1 MMQLRTPA
9 EIQNMIVEKFSD
21 AQVSL
26 KDLTGTGDHWQV
38 TIVTKA
44 FEGKSMLEQ
53 HRMVKAIF
61 EADINSGAVHA
72 FSLKTYTPEEW
83 TKKNS

>member
-1 MMQLRTPA
+1 MPLRTPE
-9 EIQNMIVEKFSD
+9 EIKAMIVGKFPD

-26 KDLTGTGDHWQV
+26 KDLTGTADHWQV

-53 HRMVKAIF
+53 HRIVKSVF

-83 TKKNS
+83 AKKS

>member
-1 MMQLRTPA
+1 MNLRTPE
-9 EIQNMIVEKFSD
+9 EIKAMIIGKFPD
-21 AQVSL
+21 AQVFL

-38 TIVTKA
+38 TVVTKT
-44 FEGKSMLEQ
+44 FEGKAMLDQ
-53 HRMVKAIF
+53 HRIVKSVF

-83 TKKNS
+83 EKK

>member
-1 MMQLRTPA
+1 MALRTPE
-9 EIQNMIVEKFSD
+9 EIKAIIVGKFPD
-21 AQVSL
+21 AQVVL

-44 FEGKSMLEQ
+44 FEGKGMLDQ
-53 HRMVKAIF
+53 HRLVKSIF

-83 TKKNS
+83 AKKS